1 MITLS
6 SYMSDDEKR
15 KATVFRDQID
25 GKYYVSMTNEFGTS
39 FRANFTTEED
49 AEIYAEDWVLKNE

>member
-15 KATVFRDQID
+15 KATVFKEQID
-25 GKYYVSMTNEFGTS
+25 GKYYVSMINEFGTS
-39 FRANFTTEED
+39 FRADFLSEED
-49 AEIYAEDWVLKNE
+49 AEIYAGDWIMNK

>member
-6 SYMSDDEKR
+6 SYISDDEKR
-15 KATVFRDQID
+15 KATVFRDQND

-39 FRANFTTEED
+39 FRADFSSEED
-49 AEIYAEDWVLKNE
+49 AEIFAEDWVMKV

>member
-1 MITLS
+1 MITIS

-15 KATVFRDQID
+15 KATVFREQID

-39 FRANFTTEED
+39 FRANFSSEED
-49 AEIYAEDWVLKNE
+49 AEMYAEDWVLKNE

>member
-6 SYMSDDEKR
+6 SYTSDDEKR
-15 KATVFRDQID
+15 KATIFRDQND

-39 FRANFTTEED
+39 FRADFSSEED
-49 AEIYAEDWVLKNE
+49 AEIFAEDWVMKV

>member
-6 SYMSDDEKR
+6 SYTSDDEKR
-15 KATVFRDQID
+15 KATVFREPID

-39 FRANFTTEED
+39 FRANFSSEED
-49 AEIYAEDWVLKNE
+49 AEMYAEDWVMKV

>member
-6 SYMSDDEKR
+6 SYTSDDEKR
-15 KATVFRDQID
+15 KATVFRDQND

-39 FRANFTTEED
+39 FRADFSSEED
-49 AEIYAEDWVLKNE
+49 AEFFAEDWIMNK

>member
-6 SYMSDDEKR
+6 SYTSDDEKR
-15 KATVFRDQID
+15 KATIFRDQND

-39 FRANFTTEED
+39 FRADFLSEED
-49 AEIYAEDWVLKNE
+49 AEIFAEDWIMNK

>member
-6 SYMSDDEKR
+6 SYTSDDEKR
-15 KATVFRDQID
+15 KATVFRDQND

-39 FRANFTTEED
+39 FRADFSSEED
-49 AEIYAEDWVLKNE
+49 AEIFAEDWVMKV

>member
-6 SYMSDDEKR
+6 SYISDDEKR
-15 KATVFRDQID
+15 KATVFREQID

-39 FRANFTTEED
+39 FQTNFPTEEA
-49 AEIYAEDWVLKNE
+49 AEIYAEDWVMKV

>member
-6 SYMSDDEKR
+6 FYISDDEKR
-15 KATVFRDQID
+15 KATVFREQID

-39 FRANFTTEED
+39 FSTDFLTEED
-49 AEIYAEDWVLKNE
+49 AEVYAENWVMKV

>member
-6 SYMSDDEKR
+6 SYISDDEKR
-15 KATVFRDQID
+15 KATVFREQID

-39 FRANFTTEED
+39 FRANFSSEED
-49 AEIYAEDWVLKNE
+49 AEMYAEDWVMNK